1 LRTFHFI
8 IPPLSQSLASLCG
21 RLLLYL
27 IITEHSVLNSCVPL
41 RPFAYLPFLL
51 FYHYHKS
58 LRPSAAVCL
67 FSSPLFPHFGQ
78 FFTSLCGHLCCF
90 AFLILIISTNS
101 CVPLRP
107 FACLALYYAS
117 ISINSCVPLRP
128 LASFSTCSCPKALTQ
143 ISQKFS

>member
-1 LRTFHFI
+1 MRIFHFI
-8 IPPLSQSLASLCG
+8 IPSLSQILASLCG

-27 IITEHSVLNSCVPL
+27 IITAHSVLNSCVPL
-41 RPFAYLPFLL
+41 RPFAYLRFLL
-51 FYHYHKS
+51 FYHNHKS
-58 LRPSAAVCL
+58 LRHSAAVCL
-67 FSSPLFPHFGQ
+67 FSSSFFPHFGQ
-78 FFTSLCGHLCCF
+78 ILTSLCGHLRCF
-90 AFLILIISTNS
+90 TFLISIISTNS

-143 ISQKFS
+143 ISQKLS